1 MLLTWVVPP
10 SLVLALFAKVLQ
22 VVPLTLVWVL
32 WLVFLLDLS
41 VWKQLDPLVVLQ
53 VVPLDEVASGEVA
66 LFLKVP
72 PTLVWVLWVLWEQR
86 SRARG
91 CCLSRVR
98 GFQLEL
104 LVLLVHM
111 ERGSWE
117 QGSWGGWEQLGQVG
131 LLLPS
136 WHIGKG
142 LGASLP
148 ALQQCSLQRRPLLPS
163 PWPTAGASPGYWHPQ

>member
-1 MLLTWVVPP
+1 
-10 SLVLALFAKVLQ
+10 
-22 VVPLTLVWVL
+22 
-32 WLVFLLDLS
+32 
-41 VWKQLDPLVVLQ
+41 
-53 VVPLDEVASGEVA
+53 
-66 LFLKVP
+66 
-72 PTLVWVLWVLWEQR
+72 VWVLWVLWEQLVQ
-86 SRARG
+86 G
-91 CCLSRVR
+91 QGLLLVQ
-98 GFQLEL
+98 GEGLLFQLKL

-117 QGSWGGWEQLGQVG
+117 QGSWGGWEQLGQLGQVG

-142 LGASLP
+142 LGPPLP